1 MEVKEQMMYSGSSY
15 ACLWFELAAF
25 LAELKVMETNFL
37 RSGEANLTSPVLAPF
52 CMYINS

>member
-1 MEVKEQMMYSGSSY
+1 MEVKEQMMYPGPSY

-25 LAELKVMETNFL
+25 LVELKVIEINFL
-37 RSGEANLTSPVLAPF
+37 RSGEANLPSPVLVPF